1 MNTTRR
7 GLTVAI
13 TACAVALSATDA
25 QAGSHLWR
33 FNEIFSNADGTIQF
47 IELHE
52 CCGSNAEVNLAGKW
66 VLSDATGHQFFFPE
80 NLTPPTANKHLLLA
94 TAGFAALPGAP
105 TPDYIII
112 DSFLTLGA
120 DTLRYWSYSAATMP
134 YADGDL
140 PSDGTMS
147 LAVDGTVAVN
157 SPTNYAGQ
165 TGSVNAGPMPIPT
178 VSQWGFVTLALAVL
192 AAGTIVFVRRSRVGC

>member
-1 MNTTRR
+1 MK
-7 GLTVAI
+7 I
-13 TACAVALSATDA
+13 TQHRLKASMVACAVALLAADV

-47 IELHE
+47 IELKE
-52 CCGSNAEVNLAGKW
+52 CCGSSMEVGLAGKW
-66 VLSDATGHQFFFPE
+66 VLSDATGNQFFFPS
-80 NLTPPTANKHLLLA
+80 NLIPPTANKHLLLA

-105 TPDYIII
+105 TPDHIIV
-112 DSFLTLGA
+112 DGFLTLGA

-140 PSDGTMS
+140 PSDGIMS
-147 LAVDGTVAVN
+147 LALDGSVAVN

-165 TGSVNAGPMPIPT
+165 TGSVNAGPLPIPT
-178 VSQWGFVTLALAVL
+178 VSQWGLVALALAVL
-192 AAGTIVFVRRSRVGC
+192 TAGTIVFVRQSRVTV